1 MMGSW
6 VREKHSAVDGQE
18 KVKVREMQDI
28 IYEERRP
35 YIANVN

>member
-1 MMGSW
+1 MMGARA
-6 VREKHSAVDGQE
+6 REKHSAVDGEMQ
-18 KVKVREMQDI
+18 VKLREMQDI